1 MFKTIEAHVR
11 KQVAPAALRAEFRQ
25 HEFETMRP
33 FCLLV
38 FCVSIL
44 IWLVFDLIVS
54 FLGGQGFT
62 WLSFLFITLLGCQTV
77 VLRFTRRSHHF
88 NVLNLLFVAT
98 ITLGMRLVIEGIPLA
113 LRPVWLVLGVS
124 TVLYAVSV
132 LPVRRWSFFCAMVI
146 TWPAMRL
153 PGWAARN
160 SRSFSRGWTN
170 TLPSS
175 KWRRCANGCART
187 LASTR

>member
-25 HEFETMRP
+25 HEFEAMRP

-62 WLSFLFITLLGCQTV
+62 WLSYLFITLLGSLTV

-88 NVLNLLFVAT
+88 DVLNLLFIAAITLAAVAASSLSAPVAGYKLT
-98 ITLGMRLVIEGIPLA
+98 ITEASGAVLSASAPVDSTAISIADVPAGTGLG
-113 LRPVWLVLGVS
+113 
-124 TVLYAVSV
+124 
-132 LPVRRWSFFCAMVI
+132 
-146 TWPAMRL
+146 
-153 PGWAARN
+153 
-160 SRSFSRGWTN
+160 
-170 TLPSS
+170 SS
-175 KWRRCANGCART
+175 SSPK
-187 LASTR
+187 LS

>member
-25 HEFETMRP
+25 HEFEAMRP

-62 WLSFLFITLLGCQTV
+62 WLSYLFITLLGSLTV
-77 VLRFTRRSHHF
+77 VLRFTRRSQDRKSTR
-88 NVLNLLFVAT
+88 LNSSHLKL
-98 ITLGMRLVIEGIPLA
+98 
-113 LRPVWLVLGVS
+113 
-124 TVLYAVSV
+124 
-132 LPVRRWSFFCAMVI
+132 
-146 TWPAMRL
+146 
-153 PGWAARN
+153 
-160 SRSFSRGWTN
+160 SRM
-170 TLPSS
+170 PSS
-175 KWRRCANGCART
+175 A
-187 LASTR
+187 